1 MTAFNLLSE
10 PIRKYIRDQR
20 WESLRKI
27 QEASIPRILQTENNY
42 VIISKTASGK
52 TEAAFLPIL
61 SKVNFK
67 EKGVK
72 VLYISPLIALINDQF
87 IRVEKLC
94 DYLDIKV
101 TKWHGEASKAQK
113 KHLVKNPEGIVLI
126 TPESLEAMFVN
137 RPYNIHHL
145 FSKIDYIVIDEIHSF
160 LGSERGIHL
169 KSLLSRLQQVNENK
183 FKAVA
188 LSATVSDVNGYAEL
202 KEFLGNSENTKI
214 IRDTTPKPINAVFR
228 YFSGSVTELPLD
240 LLKDLYIRTRDSKVL
255 VFPNARGR
263 VEEVAVKLKMISERV
278 GGHKNYFSHHSSVDK
293 EVREYVEFF
302 AKSANLQNFC
312 ISCTSTLELGIDI
325 GNVDEVVQIDATNSI
340 ASLIQRVGRS
350 GRREGKSSNL
360 YLYSTDKWSLLQSL
374 ACWLLYTEKYIE
386 PIHVIEKPFDVLLH
400 QILSIIKGSSGLY
413 LTELLSKIAQN
424 PTFSFITESE
434 VKKIIDHLQQIDF
447 LEKLGNEYIIGI
459 EGEKMVNTKDFYSLF
474 HTPTFFKVSSHGV
487 KIGELPL
494 TPQVREDENVY
505 LSAKIWKIKYIDF
518 EFKKIEVITAK
529 DGKKPLFLGDAA
541 DTAHLIRKKMLEIL
555 FSEENYEFLDQAGQC
570 ILQDLRTEFS
580 IFNIQN
586 VETQRPVL
594 KSNDNLFFYS
604 FAGSQIN
611 KTICLL
617 LDQIGIE
624 YKHDDSSS
632 VFKITRPE
640 TEPLEK
646 LKATRLSGEQIN
658 EILYKQLEINPGI
671 INVSKWGAYLPVEF
685 QVELLKNKL
694 YDFDNC
700 FCFLNHTEYVFN
712 VHDTEISD
720 FI

>member
-1 MTAFNLLSE
+1 MTAFDLLSE

-67 EKGVK
+67 ERGVK

-87 IRVEKLC
+87 VRVEKLC
-94 DYLDIKV
+94 EYLDIKV

-113 KHLVKNPEGIVLI
+113 DHLIKNPEGIVLI

-145 FSKIDYIVIDEIHSF
+145 FSKLDYIVIDEIHSF
-160 LGSERGIHL
+160 LGSERGVHL
-169 KSLLSRLQQVNENK
+169 KSLLSRLQQANENR
-183 FKAVA
+183 FKVVA
-188 LSATVSDVNGYAEL
+188 LSATVSDVNEYAEL
-202 KEFLGNSENTKI
+202 KDYLGNSEDTKI
-214 IRDTTPKPINAVFR
+214 IRDNTPKPINVIFK
-228 YFSGSVTELPLD
+228 YFPGPVTELPLD
-240 LLKDLYIRTRDSKVL
+240 LLKDLYVRTHDSKVL

-302 AKSANLQNFC
+302 AKNASLQNFC

-350 GRREGKSSNL
+350 GRREDKSSNL
-360 YLYSTDKWSLLQSL
+360 CLYSTDKWSLLQSI

-386 PIHVIEKPFDVLLH
+386 PIQVTEKPYDVLLH
-400 QILSIIKGSSGLY
+400 QILSIVKGSSGLY
-413 LTELLSKIAQN
+413 LVELLDKIAKN
-424 PTFSFITESE
+424 PTFSNITEIE
-434 VKKIIDHLQQIDF
+434 VKDIINHLNQIDF
-447 LEKLGNEYIIGI
+447 LEKLGNEYIIGV
-459 EGEKMVNTKDFYSLF
+459 EGEKVVNNKDFYSLF
-474 HTPTFFKVSSHGV
+474 HTPTFFKVSSNGV

-518 EFKKIEVITAK
+518 ESKKIEVIPAK
-529 DGKKPLFLGDAA
+529 DGRKPLFLGDAA
-541 DTAHLIRKKMLEIL
+541 DTAHLIREKMLEIL
-555 FSEENYEFLDQAGQC
+555 FSKEVYDFLDQVGQLV
-570 ILQDLRTEFS
+570 LQYFRVELSVFKVT
-580 IFNIQN
+580 N
-586 VETQRPVL
+586 VKKQRPL
-594 KSNDNLFFYS
+594 LNSNDNIFFYS

-617 LDQIGIE
+617 FEEIGIDYRYDESCSIFQFKHSELDLLEKIKATKLNDDQIN
-624 YKHDDSSS
+624 
-632 VFKITRPE
+632 
-640 TEPLEK
+640 
-646 LKATRLSGEQIN
+646 Q
-658 EILYKQLEINPGI
+658 ILYKHLERNPSMINF
-671 INVSKWGAYLPVEF
+671 SKWGAYLPLRF
-685 QVELLKNKL
+685 QAEILKNKL
-694 YDFDNC
+694 YNFDEC
-700 FCFLNHTEYVFN
+700 FTFLNKIDYVFN
-712 VHDTEISD
+712 EHDVD
-720 FI
+720 